1 MQKLFA
7 NTIEVLK
14 EGDKVKKKVVPISE
28 FYFSEDSGY
37 GIYNVELTNGVL
49 YVMKGKFPGS
59 LVLGNTYEIEG
70 DVVIYKGETQF
81 HVKSIQIAKAEGK
94 QAIIYYLQTLHGLKK
109 RAEAIYNVF
118 GEKTIDMLTNRP
130 ELVASRMKGIGKTTT
145 LKWSKELKQKAHEE
159 ELLLFLFGLGLTPVQ
174 VDTLKKTYGNEVRNV
189 LEDNPYRLI
198 QDVRG
203 YGFKKCDTIARNS
216 GIAFN
221 DPKRVR
227 AGVYH
232 TLIQSTFEGHTYLPE
247 GELVNQVQ
255 SILCTSNEQME
266 FDLVVQCISDLEGEG
281 EVVRSENKIFLS
293 HYFFWETRIVKEVER
308 ISQPTN
314 WSKTTPQQVE
324 NMLDDYLRATGVHLE
339 TKQREAVVEFSSKQG
354 GFYILNGSAGC
365 GKTFTLKV
373 ILSILQSVYRQNRK
387 EYKVK
392 IMAPTGKASKVASKA
407 TGLPC
412 ITIHR
417 GLEYDLDGFQ
427 RNESNPLAESIIVVD
442 ESSMLDTELS
452 KDLLIAVKSG
462 AKVIFL
468 GDTKQLPSV
477 GAGNVLLDLINSDM
491 VHVVTLDVVKRQG
504 AESGIINNANAI
516 IAGEMVSTQSTND
529 SFVLAR
535 NTDNEILKTT
545 LQSYRRLLE
554 KGMHQDEIQVLTP
567 QRKGKLGI
575 YNLNRL
581 FQQEFNPN
589 GKKTKIKNL
598 QLPIGEADLYYRV
611 GDKVIHIQND
621 IERTLYRKD
630 GNKFRALVDEGI
642 TNGEC
647 GTITH
652 VTSVTKYDAN
662 SGKTKTFDRMIV
674 KYEDWYVFYDSKE
687 DIEMLDHAYAL
698 TIHKSQG
705 SQWKAVIQPLSRGHI
720 RMLDNNLLYTGLT
733 RASDFH
739 CFIGDLYVL
748 QRGIETFRVND
759 RFTDLLYKLAS

>member
-1 MQKLFA
+1 MNNLFA
-7 NTIEVLK
+7 TTLEVLQ
-14 EGDKVKKKVVPISE
+14 EGDKVTRKVVPIGE
-28 FYFSEDSGY
+28 IYFSEETGF
-37 GIYNVELTNGVL
+37 GVYNVEFTDGVM
-49 YVMKGKFPGS
+49 YNMKGKFPGS
-59 LVLGNTYEIEG
+59 LVLGNTYEIEAK
-70 DVVIYKGETQF
+70 VILFRGEKQLK
-81 HVKSIQIAKAEGK
+81 VDSIRQSKAEGK
-94 QAIIYYLQTLHGLKK
+94 RAIIYYLQTLHGLKK
-109 RAEAIYNVF
+109 RAEAIYDVF
-118 GEKTIDMLTNRP
+118 GEKTIDTLTNRP

-145 LKWSKELKQKAHEE
+145 LKWSKQLKEKAHEE
-159 ELLLFLFGLGLTPVQ
+159 ELLLFLFGLGLSPVQ
-174 VDTLKKTYGNEVRNV
+174 VETLKKTYGNDVREV
-189 LEDNPYRLI
+189 LENNPYRLI

-203 YGFKKCDTIARNS
+203 YGFKKCDIIARNT
-216 GIAFN
+216 GIAFD

-227 AGVYH
+227 AGIYH

-247 GELVNQVQ
+247 DELANQVQ
-255 SILCTSNEQME
+255 TILCTSSETME
-266 FDLVVQCISDLEGEG
+266 KELVVQCISELEEEGEI
-281 EVVRSENKIFLS
+281 VRSEDKIFLT
-293 HYFFWETRIVKEVER
+293 HYFLWETKIVNEVER
-308 ISQPTN
+308 ISEPSN
-314 WSKTTPQQVE
+314 WAKTTPQQVE
-324 NMLDDYLRATGVHLE
+324 SMLDDYLRATGVHLE
-339 TKQREAVVEFSSKQG
+339 SKQREAVVKFSSKEG

-387 EYKVK
+387 DYKVK

-417 GLEYDLDGFQ
+417 GLEYDVDGFQ
-427 RNESNPLAESIIVVD
+427 RNASNPLEETIVVVD

-452 KDLLIAVKSG
+452 KDLLVAVKSG

-477 GAGNVLLDLINSDM
+477 GAGNVLLDLINSNVVD
-491 VHVVTLDVVKRQG
+491 VVTLDVVKRQG

-516 IAGEMVSTQSTND
+516 IAGEMVSTQQTND

-535 NTDNEILKTT
+535 KTDEEILKTT
-545 LQSYRRLLE
+545 IQSYRRLLE
-554 KGMHQDEIQVLTP
+554 KGMSKDEIQILTP

-575 YNLNRL
+575 YNLNRV
-581 FQQEFNPN
+581 FQEEFNPN
-589 GKKTKIKNL
+589 GKTTNYKNL
-598 QLPIGEADLYYRV
+598 QLPDGEADLFYRV

-621 IERTLYRKD
+621 TERTFYRND
-630 GNKFRALVDEGI
+630 GKTFRSLAHEGI

-647 GTITH
+647 GVIAH
-652 VTSVTKYDAN
+652 ITSVTQYDAE
-662 SGKTKTFDRMIV
+662 SGKNKTFDRLIV

-687 DIEMLDHAYAL
+687 DIEMLDHAFAL

-705 SQWKAVIQPLSRGHI
+705 SQWKAVIQPISRWHI

-748 QRGIETFRVND
+748 KRGIETFRVND